1 MFRGDSK
8 IARKLMYEYQV
19 VKVQAGDT
27 DANQPLAERFGA
39 EIPSYPFLTVLDAS
53 GRAVVHQE
61 TGSLEEGPKHDPA
74 KVLAFLEQ
82 HQAPAQDAG
91 EVLAA
96 ARKRAELEHKRLF
109 VAFEAP
115 W

>member
-1 MFRGDSK
+1 M
-8 IARKLMYEYQV
+8 
-19 VKVQAGDT
+19 QAGDT
-27 DANQPLAERFGA
+27 KANDPLNERFGA
-39 EIPSYPFLTVLDAS
+39 EISGYPYLTVLDAN
-53 GRAVVHQE
+53 GQVVTHQE
-61 TGSLEEGPKHDPA
+61 TGSLEDGPNHDPA

-82 HQAPAQDAG
+82 HQAQPQNAA